1 MGLLREALNRLR
13 TLLNTTSGQKSQL
26 YPDQDNE
33 TPVGNV
39 AADGGSGAR
48 KEKNTRKRK
57 RFWRW
62 HSRKKKYSVA
72 KAEKLYQTS
81 VSETGTY
88 RTHNQG
94 KVDILSNSYFIIC
107 IDWCMTFQLAGTP
120 LMCTSVFPQKH
131 TRNEWKRPEFDIR
144 QLLGVIVNILRS
156 KTSICII

>member
-39 AADGGSGAR
+39 AADGGSGSEAR

-57 RFWRW
+57 RIWRW
-62 HSRKKKYSVA
+62 HSRRKKYSVA

-94 KVDILSNSYFIIC
+94 KVDLF
-107 IDWCMTFQLAGTP
+107 LKP
-120 LMCTSVFPQKH
+120 LLH
-131 TRNEWKRPEFDIR
+131 Y
-144 QLLGVIVNILRS
+144 LY
-156 KTSICII
+156 